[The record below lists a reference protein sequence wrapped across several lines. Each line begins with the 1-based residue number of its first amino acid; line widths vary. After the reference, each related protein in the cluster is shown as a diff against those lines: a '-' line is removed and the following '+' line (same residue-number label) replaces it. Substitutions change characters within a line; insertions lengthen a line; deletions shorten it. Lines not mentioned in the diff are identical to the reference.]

1 MSDSLPVVGWLERVW
16 FPEFAPIEKGVVAKI
31 DTGADSGA
39 MHCVFERVVKD
50 DNGKEWLEFQPLDTK
65 QPTVRTDRF
74 KRIIVRS
81 SNGTIEERHR
91 IETTVKIKGSEHPI
105 KLTLSD
111 RSDMKYDVIIG
122 WRFLEN
128 RFLVDVSHTNI

>member
-1 MSDSLPVVGWLERVW
+1 MNKALPVIGWLEQVW
-16 FPEFAPIEKGVVAKI
+16 FPEFKPDDKGVIAKI

-39 MHCVFERVVKD
+39 IHCVFERIVKD
-50 DNGKEWLEFQPLDTK
+50 DSGKEWLEFQPLDT
-65 QPTVRTDRF
+65 DRPIVKSDAF

-91 IETTVKIKGSEHPI
+91 VETRIKINGSEHPI

-128 RFLVDVSHTNI
+128 RFLVDVSRTNI